1 MLPTQAL
8 SSNNGSN
15 HSPKPLNSLK
25 LCRDK
30 FSQWLNNL
38 KVGQKIT
45 LGYTVALGIAV
56 VGTATGILISERY
69 QYLADEQQKHAQQE
83 MNLLHRV
90 QSGVFQSRSHQQK
103 LISLL
108 QQPQEFQQEYTYL
121 LKHLAKLNQTWAEAK
136 NFITTNSKTDEEH
149 AQVLNQFLQSNTDV
163 VEEYVKEIQQRVEQI
178 DLSKLKSPTANGE
191 AEKLLFNFIN
201 SPIALKFDG
210 ISSELDEQVE
220 TSYQELRIAEKEA
233 NNADI
238 LRLQIIAVSMLFSVA
253 IAATLAIYTNR
264 IITHPLEATTKIA
277 QQATLEA
284 NFDLQAT
291 VTTTDEVGILA
302 SSLNHLIQRVKQLL
316 QEQEVKNQYL
326 QQTLQELHNSQA
338 QLIQSEK
345 MSSLGQ
351 IVAGVAHEI
360 NNPVNFIHG
369 NLSHAIEYAQDLL
382 RLLQLYQQYYPNPP
396 KEIQQEIEAS
406 DLNFL
411 SEDFMKLLKSMG
423 VGTGRIREIVLSL
436 RNFSRL
442 DEAEFKKVDIHEGI
456 ESTLMI
462 LQNRLKAKSDEPA
475 IEIIKNYG
483 QLPDI
488 ECYPGQLNQVF
499 MNLLTNAIDALEQE
513 AGNKEGATENPLLS
527 NPLIRIHT
535 KVVNDNW
542 VAIHITDNASGIES
556 KIVEKIFDPFFTTK
570 PVGKGTGLGLSIS
583 YQIITVKHGGKFQCH
598 SAPGEGAEFVIQ
610 IPIKQ
615 KDYATVDK

>member
-1 MLPTQAL
+1 MLPTQL
-8 SSNNGSN
+8 VSSNNGSS

-45 LGYTVALGIAV
+45 LGYTVVLGIAV
-56 VGTATGILISERY
+56 VGTATGILISEHY
-69 QYLADEQQKHAQQE
+69 QNLAYKQE
-83 MNLLHRV
+83 KYSQEEINSLHRL
-90 QSGVFQSRSHQQK
+90 QINILESRISQQK
-103 LISLL
+103 LNSLV

-121 LKHLAKLNQTWAEAK
+121 LKHLANLKQTWAEAK
-136 NFITTNSKTDEEH
+136 NFITTNSAIDGEH
-149 AQVLNQFLQSNTDV
+149 GQVLKHFIEANTGI
-163 VEEYVKEIQQRVEQI
+163 VEEYVKGIEQTVEQI
-178 DLSKLKSPTANGE
+178 GLSKLKSTVAIEKGE
-191 AEKLLFNFIN
+191 TLLFNFTN
-201 SPIALKFDG
+201 SPLALKLDS
-210 ISSELDEQVE
+210 ISSKLDKQVE
-220 TSYQELRIAEKEA
+220 VSSQELRTAKKDA
-233 NNADI
+233 NKADI

-253 IAATLAIYTNR
+253 IASIIAISTNR
-264 IITHPLEATTKIA
+264 LITHPLEATTRIA
-277 QQATLEA
+277 QQATLEE
-284 NFDLQAT
+284 NFDLQAS
-291 VTTTDEVGILA
+291 VTTKDEVGILA
-302 SSLNHLIQRVKQLL
+302 TSLNNLIQRVKQLL

-326 QQTLQELHNSQA
+326 QHTLQELHKSQA

-351 IVAGVAHEI
+351 LVAGVAHEI

-369 NLSHAIEYAQDLL
+369 NLGYAIEYAQDLL

-406 DLNFL
+406 DLNFI
-411 SEDFMKLLKSMG
+411 SEDFIKLLKSMEI
-423 VGTGRIREIVLSL
+423 GTKRIREIVLLL

-462 LQNRLKAKSDEPA
+462 LQNRLNAKPDSPA
-475 IEIIKNYG
+475 IEVIKNYG

-499 MNLLTNAIDALEQE
+499 MNLITNAIDALESE
-513 AGNKEGATENPLLS
+513 ALLS
-527 NPLIRIHT
+527 NPIISIHT
-535 KVVNDNW
+535 KVISDNW

-556 KIVEKIFDPFFTTK
+556 KIAEKIFDPFFSTK

-583 YQIITVKHGGKFQCH
+583 YQIITKHAGELKCY

-610 IPIKQ
+610 IPIKH
-615 KDYATVDK
+615 KDCATVDK